1 MAALS
6 GPASTMTVLRGET
19 LADFFTKRSLVAW
32 QRHRTE
38 NALQAGEGVIGRS
51 GAAFEYIDRVFTRD
65 DNRVAPIRG
74 LTRVAEVALKLRKRR
89 LHRESDYLINATGSR
104 DSVHSPHLTAR
115 PCDQRNLEPAECEQL
130 VTSNLA
136 KH

>member
-1 MAALS
+1 
-6 GPASTMTVLRGET
+6 MTVLRGET
-19 LADFFTKRSLVAW
+19 LADFFTKRGLVAW

-74 LTRVAEVALKLRKRR
+74 LTRVAEVALKFRKRR
-89 LHRESDYLINATGSR
+89 LHRESDYLINATGSS
-104 DSVHSPHLTAR
+104 DSVHSPY
-115 PCDQRNLEPAECEQL
+115 
-130 VTSNLA
+130 
-136 KH
+136 